1 MDKQLSVWQRMRAVP
16 SAVKSA
22 LEGSF
27 RGPFAGTGELGGVF
41 QLTPWEEGFQ
51 RNLQV
56 GRGDIEHFGP
66 IYACIAIISQEM
78 ARIPMVH
85 YRTQPDGSREVVT
98 NKAPIRVL
106 RNPNRYQTKSDF
118 ILYMMRSLLLD
129 GNAYAV
135 ATRNDRFEVETLH
148 PVSPKQIWPYI
159 VEGEI
164 FYQFGDEQV
173 TQLANIDT
181 RNWFPQRDVFHL
193 KLFTP
198 RHPLIGE
205 SPITAA
211 YHPAVSG
218 IEINRHT
225 AAFFGN
231 MSRPSGVLRHPGT
244 IQSEDGIQRIKQ
256 KFMEVTQRGHT
267 GEPIVL
273 QEGMDW
279 KPLAM
284 NAVDAQLVQS
294 YDLTERQVA
303 QVFRIPPFLLGDLQ
317 KSTFQNVESLSRF
330 FVNSALGF
338 YIDHIEAAL
347 VDFFG
352 LPPNEEIHFDV
363 EKALLRGD
371 MESRMQSYS
380 KGIQNAV
387 LTPNEARHR
396 ENLPPMEYGDNLRAQ
411 QQLVPLSYGE
421 NLQPPGV
428 NPAPEPDPEPEP
440 ESEPT
445 EEELAFSAYTAK
457 QAIRKMME
465 A

>member
-1 MDKQLSVWQRMRAVP
+1 MAKSLTTRLRALP
-16 SAVKSA
+16 AAMKSWWGGA
-22 LEGSF
+22 EGSW
-27 RGPFAGTGELGGVF
+27 RGPFTGFGELGGSYMVD
-41 QLTPWEEGFQ
+41 PIGDGWQ
-51 RNLQV
+51 RNLQI
-56 GRGDIEHFGP
+56 GNGDIEKFGP

-118 ILYMMRSLLLD
+118 MLYMMRSLLLD
-129 GNAYAV
+129 GNAYAI
-135 ATRNDRFEVETLH
+135 ATRNDRSEVETLH
-148 PVSPKQIWPYI
+148 PVAPKQIWPYI
-159 VEGEI
+159 VDGEI

-173 TQLANIDT
+173 TELANIDT

-198 RHPLIGE
+198 RHPLVGE

-256 KFMEVTQRGHT
+256 KFMEITQRGHT

-273 QEGMDW
+273 QEGMTW
-279 KPLAM
+279 APLAM
-284 NAVDAQLVQS
+284 NAVDSQLVQS
-294 YDLTERQVA
+294 YELTSKQCA
-303 QVFRIPPFLLGDLQ
+303 QCFRVPPFLLGDLE
-317 KSTFQNVESLSRF
+317 KSSFQNVESLSRF
-330 FVNSALGF
+330 FINSTLGF
-338 YIDHIEAAL
+338 YIDHTEAAL

-428 NPAPEPDPEPEP
+428 DSAPEPEP
-440 ESEPT
+440 EPEPEPT